1 MIIEVHGRAFEAD
14 ERGYLRDWQTWE
26 PAWAEMLAHRDGLA
40 LSPEHWQVLDFLR
53 EYYAEYKLI
62 PPMRLL
68 VRALGERLGAEK
80 GSSRYLYRL
89 FPQGPAQQACRYAG
103 LPKPVSCI

>member
-1 MIIEVHGRAFEAD
+1 MIVAIEGRAFEAD
-14 ERGYLRDWQTWE
+14 DRGYLRDWQ
-26 PAWAEMLAHRDGLA
+26 AWAPIWAEELARRDGLA
-40 LSPEHWQVLDFLR
+40 LSAEHWQILEFLR
-53 EYYAEYKLI
+53 EYYGEYKLI

-68 VRALGERLGAEK
+68 VRVLGERLGAEK

-89 FPQGPAQQACRYAG
+89 FAQGPAQQACRYAG